1 MSVHTLVDFGPV
13 RPSIQPYKSGYTVPV
28 ALTQVER
35 PGIEDGTTE
44 TSWQGYLLEV
54 PALTELELDNAIAAL
69 PAGDYSADKQ
79 AALGQAAPMELR
91 QRMDIRERV
100 VNLLSRLDALEAN
113 EVIDDATDTSLLQLL
128 AAASVRLDSL
138 ESRVAALESGS

>member
-54 PALTELELDNAIAAL
+54 PALTELELDNAIATL

-79 AALGQAAPMELR
+79 AALNQASDLER
-91 QRMDIRERV
+91 IQTMDI
-100 VNLLSRLDALEAN
+100 NPAIFALEQRAAQQ
-113 EVIDDATDTSLLQLL
+113 DAAIAQIRAVLGL
-128 AAASVRLDSL
+128 
-138 ESRVAALESGS
+138 

>member
-1 MSVHTLVDFGPV
+1 MTSLTDFGPIK
-13 RPSIQPYKSGYTVPV
+13 PTIQPYKNGYSVPV

-54 PALTELELDNAIAAL
+54 SALTELELDTAIAAL

-91 QRMDIRERV
+91 QRMDTRERV

-113 EVIDDATDTSLLQLL
+113 EIIDDATDASLLQLL
-128 AAASVRLDSL
+128 AAANTRLDSL

>member
-35 PGIEDGTTE
+35 PGIEDDTTE

-54 PALTELELDNAIAAL
+54 PALTDLELDNAIATL

-79 AALGQAAPMELR
+79 AALDQVSDLER
-91 QRMDIRERV
+91 IQTMDTNPAV
-100 VNLLSRLDALEAN
+100 FALEQRAAQQDA
-113 EVIDDATDTSLLQLL
+113 VIAQM
-128 AAASVRLDSL
+128 AAALRELGKDVTSMPVTG
-138 ESRVAALESGS
+138 EEEPKTSRKQKR